1 VPSLAQPPASPS
13 RHGTRAGYRNG
24 CRCGPCRQAARQY
37 ARTRYRLRAY
47 GRWQPFTS
55 AASVREHIRQ
65 LMAAGIGANRAAAL
79 AGVPP
84 SAVSRLL
91 YGRPARGEQ
100 PSRQIRTTTAARLLA
115 VRHSAAALAPGALLA
130 ADGTRRRLQA
140 LVATG
145 WSGRVLA
152 ARLGMGPAHLRRILR
167 GQPMVV
173 AATARRARDLY
184 DQLWDQPPPQATR
197 GQRISAAKARA
208 HAARH
213 HWPPPLAWDDDT
225 IDQPGTQPARW
236 QRTRTH
242 RSRDL
247 AAEAA
252 ELTTWGYTR
261 TQAAQRLGVS
271 RGALDKAISR
281 ATHHR
286 TPGKAAS
293 RTPGKAASQG
303 TRSRARKERAA

>member
-1 VPSLAQPPASPS
+1 VVRAGAGRQA
-13 RHGTRAGYRNG
+13 RHGSRA
-24 CRCGPCRQAARQY
+24 PAPDPA
-37 ARTRYRLRAY
+37 
-47 GRWQPFTS
+47 
-55 AASVREHIRQ
+55 
-65 LMAAGIGANRAAAL
+65 
-79 AGVPP
+79 
-84 SAVSRLL
+84 
-91 YGRPARGEQ
+91 RPAHGGGGHR
-100 PSRQIRTTTAARLLA
+100 PPR
-115 VRHSAAALAPGALLA
+115 
-130 ADGTRRRLQA
+130 
-140 LVATG
+140 
-145 WSGRVLA
+145 
-152 ARLGMGPAHLRRILR
+152 
-167 GQPMVV
+167 
-173 AATARRARDLY
+173 RDLY

-281 ATHHR
+281 ATH
-286 TPGKAAS
+286 P